1 MTSRTF
7 GVSKEVLYDS
17 IYKAVPVTVDAEE
30 VEAENGKKI
39 LPAGT
44 LLKGA
49 NASVFDNREEKVVAA
64 NINDLEGEGAE
75 GFVDGV
81 LLYDVDVTD
90 GDAPASLVYNG
101 TVWAQKVLPEVNDVV
116 REQLTQ
122 IKFVQE

>member
-17 IYKAVPVTVDAEE
+17 IYKAIPVTVDADE
-30 VEAENGKKI
+30 VDAENGKKI

-49 NASVFDNREEKVVAA
+49 NNSVFDNREEKVVVA
-64 NINDLEGEGAE
+64 NIDDLEGEDAE

-101 TVWAQKVLPEVNDVV
+101 TVWAQKVLPEVNDAVK
-116 REQLTQ
+116 EELPQ